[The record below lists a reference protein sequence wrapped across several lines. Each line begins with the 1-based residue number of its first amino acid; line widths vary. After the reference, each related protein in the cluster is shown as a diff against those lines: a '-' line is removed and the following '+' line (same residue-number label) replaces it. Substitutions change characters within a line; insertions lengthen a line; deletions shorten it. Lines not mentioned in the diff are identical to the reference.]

1 MLPKF
6 SVKSPY
12 TVLVAVIIV
21 IMFGVVSFTRMVPD
35 LFPKIEL
42 PYVAVITT
50 YPGASPQ
57 AVESEV
63 TAPLEQ
69 QLSTLENLKSVSST
83 SAGSSSIIFLEFEQ
97 DTELDTISVDI
108 RDKAALVSG
117 SWDDVISSP
126 VIMKINPSM
135 IPVNVSAV
143 SIKGSDITETSRL
156 LDEEILRKLEGT
168 DGVASVTSA
177 GMIENSVRITV
188 SDEKV
193 EEVNRK
199 ISDAVSKSVSDAE
212 STINEQVADA
222 ESGLAAIESGKSQI
236 KSAQDMLAENRDGVS
251 TLLTSLKTLTMSKEG
266 LEAANSAIYTS
277 IAASMPGASD
287 EAIRAAA
294 MENKVYASNASSIE
308 KADAAINDL
317 LDKLGPL
324 SSVFEGLGIDIS
336 TLGTLEGVTKAE
348 ESLSVSLQKQ
358 ENSLNNAMAE
368 AAGSEALLKAAN
380 MQLQSSIAQM
390 KAQASSSAGSTS
402 SVSSYLNVSGISQL
416 ITAQNFQMP
425 AGYVSDD
432 GKDVLVTVGDKLD
445 SPEALENLVILN
457 MGIDGVDPVKLSDVA
472 DVEYITTGTDNYAK
486 INDED
491 GIMLVFS
498 KQSDY
503 ATAEVSE
510 NIKAKLDEL
519 EAEYDGLSFDI
530 LSDQGDYID
539 MAISSVLNSLV
550 TGGLLAIIVLFIFL
564 RDIKPTLIT
573 AVSIPIS
580 ITFAIV
586 LMYFSGIQLNII
598 SLAGLSVGIG
608 MLVDN
613 SIVVMENIY
622 RLRSRGCSRKEA
634 AIKGAAG
641 VAAAIT
647 SSTLTTICVFA
658 PIVFVEGLTKVI
670 FKDMALTVTY
680 SLVASLLAA
689 LTVVPALGQLTLKNI
704 RENSLLGEN
713 SRFIARYKGFMEK
726 VLHRKAVVIV
736 VTLVLLV
743 ASCAG
748 ALSRG
753 FEYMPAMS
761 LPQISATVELDEN
774 TDREDAFEFYDKIAS
789 TVSEVDGVNTVGA
802 MLSSS
807 MSLMSSGSS
816 SGSDYTSAMFY
827 ILMDEDKLDNGK
839 EVADI
844 IDTLCEENGAESTAS
859 STMDMGQMMG
869 SSGISINVIAD
880 DLDDLREAA
889 ISIQN
894 ELSGIEGISD
904 ISDVNE
910 DSTDQIT
917 VTVDRDKAMA
927 SGLTVAQVYSAISE
941 KLSDGTS
948 ATSITYDGKDTDVT
962 VTAKDSSLTADNLS
976 ELTIDSAQGSGD
988 SVKLSDIASVEKS
1001 RTLDSI
1007 SRLDQ
1012 NRTLTVSAAVND
1024 GYNVTKQTALAQDA
1038 VDALDLPDG
1047 VQVEFS
1053 GENEQI
1059 MEAMNQLL
1067 LMLILA
1073 IVLIYLVMVAQFQS
1087 LLSPFIVMFTVP
1099 LAVTGAMA
1107 ALLITGNTVSV
1118 VAMVG
1123 IVMLMGVIVNNAI
1136 VLIDYINQ
1144 QRAEGVPKRDAI
1156 INAGAVRM
1164 RPVLMTAI
1172 TTILGLLPMAVG
1184 MGQGAEMIK
1193 PVAIVCIGGLI
1204 YGTFMTLIVIPVM
1217 YDILGKK
1224 DIIQE

>member
-6 SVKSPY
+6 SVRKPY
-12 TVLVAVIIV
+12 TVFVAVIVV

-57 AVESEV
+57 TVESEV

-69 QLSTLENLKSVSST
+69 QLSTLENLKSVTST
-83 SAGSSSIIFLEFEQ
+83 SSGSSSLIFLEFEQ
-97 DTELDTISVDI
+97 DTELDTVSVDI

-117 SWDDVISSP
+117 SWDDAISSP

-143 SIKGSDITETSRL
+143 SVKGSDISETSRL

-193 EEVNRK
+193 NAVNEK
-199 ISDAVSKSVSDAE
+199 ITGAVSGSLADAE
-212 STINEQVADA
+212 STINKQLADA
-222 ESGLAAIESGKSQI
+222 EKSLAALEAGKEQI
-236 KSAQDMLAENRDGVS
+236 KNSQDTLAENRDSITG
-251 TLLTSLKTLTMSKEG
+251 LLTSLKTLTTSKEG
-266 LEAANSAIYTS
+266 LEAANGAIYDS
-277 IAASMPGASD
+277 IAAAMPEAS
-287 EAIRAAA
+287 EEVIEAAA
-294 MENKVYASNASSIE
+294 MKNETYAENAASIA
-308 KADAAINDL
+308 KAESAISAV
-317 LDKLGPL
+317 LDQVKPMR
-324 SSVFEGLGIDIS
+324 SVFEGLGIDVS
-336 TLGTLEGVTKAE
+336 TLGTLDGVTKAE
-348 ESLSVSLQKQ
+348 ETLNVSLQKQ
-358 ENSLNNAMAE
+358 ENRLNNAMAE

-380 MQLQSSIAQM
+380 MQLESSLAQLDS
-390 KAQASSSAGSTS
+390 QGASAAESAS
-402 SVSSYLNVSGISQL
+402 SVSSYLTVSGISQL

-432 GKDVLVTVGDKLD
+432 GKDVLVTVGDMLD
-445 SPEALENLVILN
+445 SVDALENLVILN

-472 DVEYITTGTDNYAK
+472 DIEYITTGTDNYAK

-510 NIKAKLDEL
+510 NIKARFDEL
-519 EAEYDGLSFDI
+519 EKEYDGLSFSV
-530 LSDQGDYID
+530 LSDQGDYIH

-550 TGGLLAIIVLFIFL
+550 TGGILAIIVLFIFL
-564 RDIKPTLIT
+564 RDMKPTLIT

-613 SIVVMENIY
+613 SIVVIENIY
-622 RLRSRGCSRKEA
+622 RLRSHGCSRKEA

-641 VAAAIT
+641 VSAAIT
-647 SSTLTTICVFA
+647 ASTLTTICVFA

-680 SLVASLLAA
+680 SLVASLLVA
-689 LTVVPALGQLTLKNI
+689 LTVVPALGQLTLRNI
-704 RENSLLGEN
+704 RENSMLGEN
-713 SRFIARYKGFMEK
+713 SRFIAWYKSFMEK
-726 VLHRKAVVIV
+726 VLHRKAVVIGI
-736 VTLVLLV
+736 TLILL
-743 ASCAG
+743 AATCAG

-753 FEYMPAMS
+753 FEYMPAMA
-761 LPQISATVELDEN
+761 LPQISATVELDEK
-774 TDREDAFEFYDKIAS
+774 TDREDAFEFYDEIAS
-789 TVSEVDGVNTVGA
+789 AVSEVDGVNTVGA

-807 MSLMSSGSS
+807 MSLMSAGSS

-839 EVADI
+839 EVEEI
-844 IDTLCEENGAESTAS
+844 IYTLCEEEGAESTAS
-859 STMDMGQMMG
+859 STMDMNQLMG
-869 SSGISINVIAD
+869 SSGITINVTAD
-880 DLDDLREAA
+880 DLDDLRDAA
-889 ISIQN
+889 VSIQD
-894 ELSGIEGISD
+894 ELSTIEGLSD
-904 ISDVNE
+904 VSDVNE
-910 DSTDQIT
+910 DSTDQII
-917 VTVDRDKAMA
+917 VTVDRNKAMA

-941 KLSDGTS
+941 KLSDGTA
-948 ATSITYDGKDTDVT
+948 ATSITYNGKDTDVT
-962 VTAKDSSLTADNLS
+962 VTAKDEALTADTLS
-976 ELTIDSAQGSGD
+976 DLAIDSAQSSGD
-988 SVKLSDIASVEKS
+988 SVKLSDIASVERS
-1001 RTLDSI
+1001 RTLDTI
-1007 SRLDQ
+1007 SRLNQ
-1012 NRTLTVSAAVND
+1012 NRTLTVSAAVDD

-1038 VDALDLPDG
+1038 VDALELPDG
-1047 VQVEFS
+1047 VQVEFA

-1059 MEAMNQLL
+1059 MDALNQLL

-1073 IVLIYLVMVAQFQS
+1073 VVLIYLVMVAQFQS

-1123 IVMLMGVIVNNAI
+1123 IIMLVGVIVNNAI

-1144 QRAEGVPKRDAI
+1144 RRAEGVPKREAI
-1156 INAGAVRM
+1156 ISAGAVRM

-1172 TTILGLLPMAVG
+1172 TTILGLFPMAVG

-1224 DIIQE
+1224 DIQE